1 MSTKNEQQADSKG
14 ALPTEA
20 PQGAKDGATSTEAP
34 QGAKSR
40 ALPTEAPRGAKVG
53 YKHTK
58 LGWIPQEWEVNKLG
72 SLGSFSKGK
81 GLSKAELTE
90 EGIPCITYG
99 ELYTIHDIIIKEFIS
114 FTTPTAAKN
123 SRKLKKN
130 SILFA
135 GSGETAE
142 EIGKCAAFL
151 GDEDA
156 YAGGD
161 IVIFQ
166 PQDLD
171 SFFLSL
177 ALNSQPL
184 IHQRARLGQGYSVV
198 HIYADH
204 LAEQLLPLPPLPEQR
219 RIAAILGTWDSAIA
233 KVQQLLA
240 AQQERKRGLM
250 QELLSGKSR
259 FKGFDG
265 EWQEV
270 RLGELGEISNGGTPD
285 TTIDEYWNGD
295 IPWFTP
301 TEITA
306 LAGKVMIRE
315 SVRNL
320 TKQGLANC
328 TGSLL
333 PAGAVIV
340 CTRATVGIAAI
351 LDVPGTTN
359 QGFKNIVP
367 NDRVSSKF
375 LYYQIMAHAH
385 ALQRLACGST
395 FPEVSMKDFR
405 NLKIPVPA
413 PAEQDLI
420 TSVFDAIDK
429 SIEQVQN
436 YLTHITTQKRGLMQQ
451 LLTGAV
457 RVKV

>member
-1 MSTKNEQQADSKG
+1 M
-14 ALPTEA
+14 
-20 PQGAKDGATSTEAP
+20 
-34 QGAKSR
+34 
-40 ALPTEAPRGAKVG
+40 
-53 YKHTK
+53 
-58 LGWIPQEWEVNKLG
+58 
-72 SLGSFSKGK
+72 
-81 GLSKAELTE
+81 
-90 EGIPCITYG
+90 
-99 ELYTIHDIIIKEFIS
+99 
-114 FTTPTAAKN
+114 
-123 SRKLKKN
+123 
-130 SILFA
+130 
-135 GSGETAE
+135 
-142 EIGKCAAFL
+142 
-151 GDEDA
+151 
-156 YAGGD
+156 
-161 IVIFQ
+161 
-166 PQDLD
+166 
-171 SFFLSL
+171 
-177 ALNSQPL
+177 
-184 IHQRARLGQGYSVV
+184 
-198 HIYADH
+198 
-204 LAEQLLPLPPLPEQR
+204 
-219 RIAAILGTWDSAIA
+219 
-233 KVQQLLA
+233 QQLLA